1 MVFKN
6 KFQIFGEKLTPL
18 GEFGKYLV
26 FGIIS
31 AILAI
36 LLFAKLAEDLI
47 YNELNVFDSTVTNF
61 INRFTSPAL
70 TRIMKVITDIGSAP
84 ILIIVAL
91 LAFYILYRKHRHY
104 WDSAMVAFS
113 LGGGFL
119 LNEILKFAF
128 HRARPNIARLV
139 EAGGYSFPSGH
150 AMISATFYGFFAY
163 LFWINMSRS
172 NKRYMIVISIL
183 ILIVLI
189 GISRI
194 YLGVHYPSD
203 VVAAYAAGG
212 FWLTGCILGLEA
224 IRYYKASE

>member
-1 MVFKN
+1 MIFK
-6 KFQIFGEKLTPL
+6 KRFQIFRDKLGPL

-26 FGIIS
+26 IGIIS
-31 AILAI
+31 AALTI

-47 YNELNVFDSTVTNF
+47 YDELNVFDSTVTNL
-61 INRFTSPAL
+61 IDRFASPAL

-84 ILIIVAL
+84 VLIIVAL

-104 WDSAMVAFS
+104 WDSAMVALS

-150 AMISATFYGFFAY
+150 AMISATFYGFIAY
-163 LFWINMSRS
+163 LFWINM
-172 NKRYMIVISIL
+172 KRFKLRYVIVVSTL

-212 FWLTGCILGLEA
+212 FWLTGCILGLQT